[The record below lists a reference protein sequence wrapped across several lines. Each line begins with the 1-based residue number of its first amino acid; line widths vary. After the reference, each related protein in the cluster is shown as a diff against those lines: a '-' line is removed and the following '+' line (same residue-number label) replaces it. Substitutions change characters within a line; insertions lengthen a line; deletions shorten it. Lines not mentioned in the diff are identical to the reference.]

1 MRLRRVT
8 RADVDAYTA
17 MRCDP
22 AMMAE
27 LGGPQSPDRMPALV
41 ERDVAAVAAGERWIY
56 MILADDD
63 QVAGMVTLYKHN
75 GVSEIGWMVLP
86 PFQGRGLAKAAAREV
101 LIRAAATDQW
111 GDVHAWPSAS
121 NAASNAVCRSL
132 GLRYLGEEEITF
144 GGKRIRA
151 NHWTSARHS
160 RGTNAPG
167 TKPFPAVEVTGAGVG
182 DTVSRTPR
190 SLW

>member
-1 MRLRRVT
+1 MARMRLRGVT

-27 LGGPQSPDRMPALV
+27 LGGPQSPDRMPGLV
-41 ERDVAAVAAGERWIY
+41 ERDVAAMAAGERWIY

-63 QVAGMVTLYKHN
+63 QVAGTVALYRHN

-86 PFQGRGLAKAAAREV
+86 PFQGRGLAKSAAREV

-111 GDVHAWPSAS
+111 GEVHAWTSAA

-132 GLRYLGEEEITF
+132 GLRHVGEEKITF
-144 GGKRIRA
+144 GGKCFLTK
-151 NHWTSARHS
+151 HWMSERHS
-160 RGTNAPG
+160 
-167 TKPFPAVEVTGAGVG
+167 
-182 DTVSRTPR
+182 
-190 SLW
+190 